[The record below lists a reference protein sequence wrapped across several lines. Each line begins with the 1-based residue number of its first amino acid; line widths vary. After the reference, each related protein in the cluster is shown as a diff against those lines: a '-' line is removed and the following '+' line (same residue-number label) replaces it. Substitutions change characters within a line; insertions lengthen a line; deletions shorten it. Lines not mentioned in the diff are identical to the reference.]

1 LNCGLVYSS
10 KRLTDIPAPVVR
22 QLMMSL
28 FSASASGFLLGGS
41 LIIAI
46 GAQNAFILRQ
56 GLIRN
61 HVFILSLICAL
72 SDALL
77 IAAGVAGLGT
87 LVSRSPALIAV
98 VTLGGALFLAT
109 YAIMAFRRAI
119 SPAAM
124 VADHSKGMG
133 LKGAVAT
140 CLAFTFLNP
149 HVYLDTVVL
158 LGSLSAS
165 YEGSARLAY
174 GAGAAIASFVWFFSL
189 GYGARYLAPFFAR
202 PVAWKILDIIIGVV
216 MSLLAL
222 GLLLRFVRQS
232 LA

>member
-1 LNCGLVYSS
+1 MISH
-10 KRLTDIPAPVVR
+10 
-22 QLMMSL
+22 
-28 FSASASGFLLGGS
+28 FSASAAGFLLGGS

-61 HVFILSLICAL
+61 HVFVLSFICAL
-72 SDALL
+72 SDAVL
-77 IAAGVAGLGT
+77 IAAGVAGLGA
-87 LVSRSPALIAV
+87 LVSRSPALIAA

-109 YAIMAFRRAI
+109 YAVLAFRRAI

-133 LKGAVAT
+133 LKAAVAT

-165 YEGSARLAY
+165 YEGTARLAY
-174 GAGAAIASFVWFFSL
+174 GSGAAVASFVWFFSL

-222 GLLLRFVRQS
+222 GLLLRFVRQFLS
-232 LA
+232 